1 MDKQT
6 FGTQSAVPLA
16 KAVLAN
22 GMLYLSGD
30 GSIDPVTRVLVPGDA
45 RAQTRRTLAN
55 LEATLVS
62 LGSSIDRVVKT
73 TVYLTDIR
81 DYAAMND
88 AYAEFFVGE
97 PPARTTVAVAQL
109 PVPGLLVEIEL
120 LALP

>member
-6 FGTQSAVPLA
+6 FHVQATVPLA
-16 KAVLAN
+16 KAVQAN

-30 GSIDPVTRVLVPGDA
+30 GSIDPETRRLVPGDA
-45 RAQTRRTLAN
+45 RAQTTKTLEN
-55 LEATLVS
+55 LRATLES
-62 LGSSIDRVVKT
+62 LGSSVAKVVKT

-81 DYAAMND
+81 DYTAMND
-88 AYAEFFVGE
+88 AYAAFFGGE

-120 LALP
+120 IALP